1 MELLQTTTAQFI
13 PKCDGIVINCEGLV
27 YYKVRWNYYKLRQL
41 FNYKSRH
48 GLLQSAMIITD
59 CLSTVYSD
67 TLQLKEE
74 VDYISKYPE
83 IDKGYFSHARQLTPR
98 KCCLCR
104 SQVYFQKR
112 VTRAS
117 TFSDDEL
124 RPAPTSIERR
134 VRIVFVWTAVLYTLP
149 MWAGSD
155 IT

>member
-1 MELLQTTTAQFI
+1 
-13 PKCDGIVINCEGLV
+13 
-27 YYKVRWNYYKLRQL
+27 
-41 FNYKSRH
+41 
-48 GLLQSAMIITD
+48 MIITD

-74 VDYISKYPE
+74 VDNISKYPE

-112 VTRAS
+112 VTHAS

-124 RPAPTSIERR
+124 RPAPTSIERG
-134 VRIVFVWTAVLYTLP
+134 VRIVFV
-149 MWAGSD
+149 
-155 IT
+155 

>member
-13 PKCDGIVINCEGLV
+13 PKCDGIVTNCEGLV

-74 VDYISKYPE
+74 VDYISTYPE

-117 TFSDDEL
+117 TFSETNYVRRRRALNEEFASFSCEL
-124 RPAPTSIERR
+124 PYYILFPCGLVQT
-134 VRIVFVWTAVLYTLP
+134 
-149 MWAGSD
+149 
-155 IT
+155 